1 MSKVFLPNGMEAVE
15 AEYQTQ
21 PIEEY
26 NNPFIQALPKMQDKE
41 GIVRGLLL
49 NQPFN
54 VEERN
59 LDASIRI
66 HILQR
71 IYKVFLPLP
80 IHLEVWRTIDTL
92 IRQGYVA
99 RNPYD
104 KEYRR
109 YLNEVGGNIA
119 KKAYEINARSSFTTT
134 ASCGLL
140 VGFSGMGKTS
150 CVNRVLSNLPQI
162 ICHNYYNGCHFNQL
176 QLTWMRLE
184 APSSLKS
191 LAIQFFVKTDELLGT
206 NNFKRYMTKNL
217 STDALLSLMG
227 VVCNN
232 IGLGLLIIDEIQ
244 NLNRNSVSQ
253 IMGFLTGLIN
263 SCGVPILFIGTPAS
277 YYIFSNE
284 LRIARRVTGNA
295 EIIWNNMDN
304 DNQFKLLLKG
314 IWRYQW
320 TRKPT
325 ELTEDMV
332 NLFYHLTQGI
342 SDLVV
347 KLFINTQK
355 HAIESGS
362 EEINEGLVNK
372 VAEEQFKFI
381 SPMIEAIRSGNEY
394 KINEYEDI
402 RRIDDNIVPNHKDRM
417 DKVSNKNN
425 SSAST
430 LKCLNKNKY
439 KKTELSEDDV
449 RSIIKRGYENNKTE
463 YDALKEAGVIDDMIW
478 VSGET
483 DYV

>member
-15 AEYQTQ
+15 AEYKVQ

-26 NNPFIQALPKMQDKE
+26 NSNPFIQALPEMQNKE
-41 GIVRGLLL
+41 GIVRGLVL

-54 VEERN
+54 IEERN

-109 YLNEVGGNIA
+109 YLNEVGGNIS
-119 KKAYEINARSSFTTT
+119 KRAYEINARSSFTTT

-140 VGFSGMGKTS
+140 AGFSGMGKTS
-150 CVNRVLSNLPQI
+150 CVNRVLSNFPQI
-162 ICHNYYNGCHFNQL
+162 ICHNYYKGGHFNQL
-176 QLTWMRLE
+176 QLTWLRLE

-217 STDALLSLMG
+217 STDALLSLMQ

-232 IGLGLLIIDEIQ
+232 IGLGLIVLDEVQ
-244 NLNRNSVSQ
+244 NLNRNSVAQ

-263 SCGVPILFIGTPAS
+263 SCGVPILFVGTPAS
-277 YYIFSNE
+277 YDIFSNE
-284 LRIARRVTGNA
+284 LRIARRVTGNS
-295 EIIWNNMDN
+295 EIIWNSMDN

-320 TRKPT
+320 TIKPID
-325 ELTEDMV
+325 LTDDMV
-332 NLFYHLTQGI
+332 NLFYYFTQGI

-355 HAIESGS
+355 YAIESGS
-362 EEINEGLVNK
+362 EKITEALVNK

-381 SPMIEAIRSGNEY
+381 KPMIEAIRSGNEY

-402 RRIDDNIVPNHKDRM
+402 RRIDANTALSSNEKTDKLSDEDYISDSIVKRINENKSKKIELDKDDLRS
-417 DKVSNKNN
+417 VI
-425 SSAST
+425 
-430 LKCLNKNKY
+430 
-439 KKTELSEDDV
+439 KK
-449 RSIIKRGYENNKTE
+449 GYENCKSE
-463 YDALKEAGVIDDMIW
+463 YETLKEAGLIDDLAW
-478 VSGET
+478 LS
-483 DYV
+483 